1 MSGFRMDDIINQIKF
16 NSRGLVPAI
25 IQDSQT
31 LAVLMMAYMNEEALR
46 VTVDTGITH
55 FWSRSR
61 QKLWK
66 KGETSGH
73 IQRVKKILY
82 DCDADTL
89 LVLVEQS
96 GVACHTGSPSCFFRE
111 LYERIDSSDERK
123 GFNKTQLSGIM
134 NSVYDVIIDRRD
146 KPSESSY
153 VSSLYSS
160 GLDKIL
166 KKISEESGELI
177 ISSKNNNK
185 DEIVYEAADL
195 WFHSLVLLGYHGLS
209 PQDVY
214 RELDKRLGVSGL
226 EKKRREGKTE

>member
-1 MSGFRMDDIINQIKF
+1 MEDFFSQIKF
-16 NSRGLVPAI
+16 NKRGLVPAI
-25 IQDSQT
+25 IQDSQS
-31 LAVLMMAYMNEEALR
+31 LSVLMMAYMNEEALR
-46 VTVDTGITH
+46 ATIKTGITH

-61 QKLWK
+61 QKLWQ

-73 IQRVKKILY
+73 IQHVKKILY

-89 LVLVEQS
+89 LLLVEQT
-96 GVACHTGSPSCFFRE
+96 GVACHTGSPSCFYRE
-111 LYERIDSSDERK
+111 LYERIDSSDEGK
-123 GFNKTQLSGIM
+123 GLNKAQLSGIL
-134 NSVYDVIIDRRD
+134 NTVYDVIIDRKD

-160 GLDKIL
+160 GIDKIL

-214 RELDKRLGVSGL
+214 KELEKRFGVSGF
-226 EKKRREGKTE
+226 EKKKREGKTE

>member
-1 MSGFRMDDIINQIKF
+1 MKDFINQIRF
-16 NSRGLVPAI
+16 NSHGLVPAI

-31 LAVLMMAYMNEEALR
+31 LAVLMMAYMNDQALR
-46 VTVDTGITH
+46 ATIKTGISH

-61 QKLWK
+61 QKLWQ
-66 KGETSGH
+66 KGETSGN

-89 LVLVEQS
+89 LLLVEQT

-111 LYERIDSSDERK
+111 LYERVDGRETDERL
-123 GFNKTQLSGIM
+123 NKTNLAGIL

-146 KPSESSY
+146 APSDTSY

-177 ISSKNNNK
+177 ISSKNNNR

-209 PQDVY
+209 PQEVCE
-214 RELDKRLGVSGL
+214 ELEKRFGVSGL
-226 EKKRREGKTE
+226 EKKKREGKTK

>member
-1 MSGFRMDDIINQIKF
+1 MKDFINQIKF
-16 NSRGLVPAI
+16 NSHGLVPAI
-25 IQDSQT
+25 IQDSRT
-31 LAVLMMAYMNEEALR
+31 LAVLMMAYMNDEALM
-46 VTVDTGITH
+46 TTIKTGVSH

-61 QKLWK
+61 QKLWQ
-66 KGETSGH
+66 KGETSGNK
-73 IQRVKKILY
+73 QKVKKILY

-89 LVLVEQS
+89 LLLVEQT

-111 LYERIDSSDERK
+111 LYERVDRSDERR
-123 GFNKTQLSGIM
+123 GMDKTNLSGIL
-134 NSVYDVIIDRRD
+134 NTVYDVIIDRRD
-146 KPSESSY
+146 VPSETSY

-177 ISSKNNNK
+177 ISSKNNNR
-185 DEIVYEAADL
+185 DEIIYEAADL

-214 RELDKRLGVSGL
+214 GELEKRFGVSGL
-226 EKKRREGKTE
+226 EKKKREGKTK

>member
-1 MSGFRMDDIINQIKF
+1 
-16 NSRGLVPAI
+16 
-25 IQDSQT
+25 
-31 LAVLMMAYMNEEALR
+31 
-46 VTVDTGITH
+46 
-55 FWSRSR
+55 
-61 QKLWK
+61 
-66 KGETSGH
+66 
-73 IQRVKKILY
+73 
-82 DCDADTL
+82 
-89 LVLVEQS
+89 
-96 GVACHTGSPSCFFRE
+96 
-111 LYERIDSSDERK
+111 
-123 GFNKTQLSGIM
+123 M

>member
-1 MSGFRMDDIINQIKF
+1 MTDFIKQIKF
-16 NSRGLVPAI
+16 NSHGLVPAI

-31 LAVLMMAYMNEEALR
+31 LAVLMMAYMNDEALR
-46 VTVDTGITH
+46 TTIKTGISH

-61 QKLWK
+61 QRLWQ
-66 KGETSGH
+66 KGETSGN

-89 LVLVEQS
+89 LLLVEQT

-111 LYERIDSSDERK
+111 LYERVDSSDARK
-123 GFNKTQLSGIM
+123 GPDRPNLAGILST
-134 NSVYDVIIDRRD
+134 VYDVIVERRD
-146 KPSESSY
+146 TPSETSY

-177 ISSKNNNK
+177 ISSKNNNR

-209 PQDVY
+209 PQDVCG
-214 RELDKRLGVSGL
+214 ELEKRFGVSGM
-226 EKKRREGKTE
+226 EKKKREGKAK

>member
-1 MSGFRMDDIINQIKF
+1 MKDLINQIRF
-16 NSRGLVPAI
+16 NSHGLVPAI
-25 IQDSQT
+25 IQDSKT
-31 LAVLMMAYMNEEALR
+31 FAVLMMAYMNDQALR
-46 VTVDTGITH
+46 ATIKTGISH

-61 QKLWK
+61 QKLWQ
-66 KGETSGH
+66 KGETSGN

-89 LVLVEQS
+89 LLLVEQT

-111 LYERIDSSDERK
+111 LYERVDSSDTRE
-123 GFNKTQLSGIM
+123 GSYKTNLSGIL
-134 NSVYDVIIDRRD
+134 NSVYDVIVDRRD
-146 KPSESSY
+146 APSDTSY

-177 ISSKNNNK
+177 ISSKNNNR

-209 PQDVY
+209 PQDVSD
-214 RELDKRLGVSGL
+214 ELEKRFGVSGL
-226 EKKRREGKTE
+226 EKKKREGKTK

>member
-1 MSGFRMDDIINQIKF
+1 MNDFINQIRF
-16 NSRGLVPAI
+16 NSNGLVPAI
-25 IQDSQT
+25 IQDSKT
-31 LAVLMMAYMNEEALR
+31 LAVLMMAYMNDQALR
-46 VTVDTGITH
+46 ATIKTGISH

-61 QKLWK
+61 RKLWQ
-66 KGETSGH
+66 KGETSGN

-89 LVLVEQS
+89 LLLVEQT

-111 LYERIDSSDERK
+111 LYERVDSS
-123 GFNKTQLSGIM
+123 KTREGLDKTNLAGILST
-134 NSVYDVIIDRRD
+134 VYDVIVERRD
-146 KPSESSY
+146 APSDTSY

-177 ISSKNNNK
+177 ISSKNNNR

-195 WFHSLVLLGYHGLS
+195 WFHSLVLLGYHGPS
-209 PQDVY
+209 PQVGGGGF
-214 RELDKRLGVSGL
+214 EKRLGS
-226 EKKRREGKTE
+226 

>member
-1 MSGFRMDDIINQIKF
+1 MNDFINQIRF
-16 NSRGLVPAI
+16 NSNGLVPAI
-25 IQDSQT
+25 IQDSKT
-31 LAVLMMAYMNEEALR
+31 LAVLMMAYMNDQALR
-46 VTVDTGITH
+46 ATIKTGISH

-61 QKLWK
+61 QKLWQ
-66 KGETSGH
+66 KGETSGN

-89 LVLVEQS
+89 LLLVDQT

-111 LYERIDSSDERK
+111 LYERVDSRDTRDELDRT
-123 GFNKTQLSGIM
+123 NLSGIL
-134 NSVYDVIIDRRD
+134 NTVYDVIIDRRD
-146 KPSESSY
+146 APSDTSY

-177 ISSKNNNK
+177 ISSKNNNR

-209 PQDVY
+209 PQDVCG
-214 RELDKRLGVSGL
+214 ELEKRFGVSGL
-226 EKKRREGKTE
+226 EKKKREGKTK

>member
-1 MSGFRMDDIINQIKF
+1 MKDFINQIRF
-16 NSRGLVPAI
+16 NSHGLVPAI

-31 LAVLMMAYMNEEALR
+31 LAVLMMAYMNDQALR
-46 VTVDTGITH
+46 ATIKTGISH

-61 QKLWK
+61 QKLWQ
-66 KGETSGH
+66 KGETSGN

-89 LVLVEQS
+89 LLLVEQT
-96 GVACHTGSPSCFFRE
+96 GVACHTGSPSCFFSE
-111 LYERIDSSDERK
+111 LYERVDSS
-123 GFNKTQLSGIM
+123 KTHGGVDKTNLAGIL
-134 NSVYDVIIDRRD
+134 NTVYDVIIDRRD
-146 KPSESSY
+146 VPSDTSY

-177 ISSKNNNK
+177 ISSKNNNR
-185 DEIVYEAADL
+185 DEIVNEAADL

-209 PQDVY
+209 PQDVCG
-214 RELDKRLGVSGL
+214 ELEKRFGVSGL
-226 EKKRREGKTE
+226 EKKKREGKTK